1 MQTWQDFLSWEQ
13 SSRQTIDFKTIYV
26 DVTGDL
32 IAGLMLSQIVY
43 WHLPNK
49 RGQSR
54 LSVVHDQKAW
64 LARSD
69 SEWFDEIRITKE
81 QARRARQILAE
92 KALIETHVYK
102 FNGVPTTHIRINQNA
117 LMVLLKK
124 QSQSHLGSDTNG
136 NVLEHKSTCAGTQ
149 MEMGC
154 STNGNVLEHKSLTE
168 TTTEITSET
177 TYRDSDHSPTAQA
190 IDEPIDYFNL
200 DSEQFKTITHSI
212 SKAFESAQLD
222 LAAGDCGKVEKRKL
236 PRGGHD
242 PEGFAKFWAQYPRKT
257 AKDKAQSAW
266 NRLKPDV
273 GLQDT
278 ILHDLAQ
285 RKQVDHQWREKAFVP
300 FPATYLN
307 GQRWQDEIIK
317 PNLQNVG
324 VRQGKQ
330 NQSDDTS
337 DLWAIMRGEAV

>member
-1 MQTWQDFLSWEQ
+1 MQTWQEFLSWEQ

-26 DVTGDL
+26 DITGDL

-49 RGQSR
+49 RGESR
-54 LSVVHDQKAW
+54 LSVVHDNKAW

-81 QARRARQILAE
+81 QARRARQILTE
-92 KALIETHVYK
+92 KMLIETHVYK

-117 LMVLLKK
+117 LMLLLKK
-124 QSQSHLGSDTNG
+124 QSQTNLGQDTNG
-136 NVLEHKSTCAGTQ
+136 NVLEHKSTCATAQ

-177 TYRDSDHSPTAQA
+177 TTEIDHAPSASALELFDYTDQDYEQDQKAKYWLNG
-190 IDEPIDYFNL
+190 EPQTEY
-200 DSEQFKTITHSI
+200 
-212 SKAFESAQLD
+212 
-222 LAAGDCGKVEKRKL
+222 LAAAACGNVEKRKL

-242 PEGFAKFWAQYPRKT
+242 PEGFAKFWQQYPRKT
-257 AKDKAQSAW
+257 AKANAQSAW
-266 NRLKPDV
+266 NRLKANAE
-273 GLQDT
+273 LQAT

-285 RKQVDHQWREKAFVP
+285 RKQVDHQWRDVAFVP
-300 FPATYLN
+300 HPATYLN
-307 GQRWQDEIIK
+307 GKRWEDEIVK
-317 PNLQNVG
+317 PSSPPTALKHASA
-324 VRQGKQ
+324 KQ
-330 NQSDDTS
+330 TDNEAVEE
-337 DLWAIMRGEAV
+337 LWAMMRGEIA